1 MPPLPTA
8 PVGPPA
14 GPPDRT
20 RPPGRPSGRHTLLA
34 GLDDRL
40 RLDPERPLLVHRA
53 PGPLTFAVVSIA
65 WLRALD
71 PGALEHLADTRLHPS
86 ECAVH
91 RGLALPKRRS
101 EWLAGRLAVKY
112 AVADHLR
119 RDDRG
124 TRHDTSGPHEI
135 VVHAVP
141 DGPRAGKPFV
151 REPVHIGLSHS
162 LDYAI
167 AVGGSHP
174 LGIDLEGRPM
184 GPHVARMLAVP
195 GGRQAPAGLRRVAG
209 MPLRL
214 RWACREAVVKYTG
227 VAGREALHQTRVT
240 DWQPDGTFHWSPGAS
255 LLRHSHGPD
264 SLPAHGWARQ
274 LGIYALAV
282 TWR

>member
-1 MPPLPTA
+1 MPPLSTA
-8 PVGPPA
+8 PSTAPPRPSTRPA
-14 GPPDRT
+14 G
-20 RPPGRPSGRHTLLA
+20 RHALLA

-40 RLDPERPLLVHRA
+40 RLDPARPLLVHRA

-65 WLRALD
+65 WLRS
-71 PGALEHLADTRLHPS
+71 LEPDAREELAEVRLHAS
-86 ECAVH
+86 ERAVH
-91 RGLALPKRRS
+91 RGLTLPKRRS
-101 EWLAGRLAVKY
+101 EWLAGRLAIKY

-119 RDDRG
+119 GTGAPAPGHAPRAPRD
-124 TRHDTSGPHEI
+124 I
-135 VVHAVP
+135 VVRTVP

-167 AVGGSHP
+167 AACGTHP
-174 LGIDLEGRPM
+174 LGIDLEGQPM

-195 GGRQAPAGLRRVAG
+195 GGRHAPAGLRRVAG
-209 MPLRL
+209 MPLAL

-227 VAGREALHQTRVT
+227 VAGRSALHQTRVT
-240 DWQPDGTFHWSPGAS
+240 DWQPDGTFRWSPGPT
-255 LLRHSHGPD
+255 LLQHSRGAD

-274 LGIYALAV
+274 LGTYALAV